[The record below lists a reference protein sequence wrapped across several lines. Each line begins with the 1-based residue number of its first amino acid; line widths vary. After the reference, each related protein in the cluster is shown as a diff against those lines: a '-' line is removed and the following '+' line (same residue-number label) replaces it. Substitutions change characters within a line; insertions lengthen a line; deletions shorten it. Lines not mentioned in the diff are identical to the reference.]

1 MAARRW
7 ANLGP
12 VDARRLSWG
21 DWLAAEAGVVMLVAL
36 FLPWYSVDGQK
47 VNAWQSMAFN
57 DIILAVA
64 AVLSIAAALAVGL
77 RSLYT
82 ISVAITALVL
92 LPALISLIVTVY
104 RVISPAPAGDASLE
118 AGAWLAL
125 AAAIS
130 MFVGAW
136 KGASDE
142 GPARRTPE
150 R

>member
-1 MAARRW
+1 
-7 ANLGP
+7 
-12 VDARRLSWG
+12 
-21 DWLAAEAGVVMLVAL
+21 
-36 FLPWYSVDGQK
+36 
-47 VNAWQSMAFN
+47 
-57 DIILAVA
+57 
-64 AVLSIAAALAVGL
+64 
-77 RSLYT
+77 LYT

-104 RVISPAPAGDASLE
+104 RVISPAPTGDASLE

-150 R
+150 RERRVAAEGIEASELLTLPEDGGTSEPEPVQG